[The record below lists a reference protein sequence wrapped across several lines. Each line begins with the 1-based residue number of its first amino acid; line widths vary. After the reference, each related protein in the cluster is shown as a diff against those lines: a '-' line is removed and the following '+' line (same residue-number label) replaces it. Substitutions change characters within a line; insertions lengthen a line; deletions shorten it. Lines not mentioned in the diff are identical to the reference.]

1 MNGRRVW
8 SAARPGDQLG
18 RTAYINARL
27 LDPATQYDGPG
38 GVLTEGEEIL
48 DVGPHVVPDNFSAE
62 TSLIDCEGQCLAPGL
77 VDIRVQVR
85 EPGQEHKGTLESAGR
100 AATGGGVTSVVCL
113 PDTDPIIAD
122 MSVVEFVARRARL
135 LGLAKVYPYAAITKG
150 LEGKELT
157 EFGILAEAGAVAF
170 TDGSTAVA
178 DATVMRRALSYAA
191 TFDLL
196 LVQHPEE
203 PSLATDT
210 VMNEGEVATRLGL
223 TGVPTVAETIMVER
237 DLRLLQLT
245 GGKIHFAHVSTADAI
260 DAIRR
265 AREHGL
271 RVTADTAAPY
281 FSLNENTVGDYRT
294 FAKLSP
300 PLRSEADRL
309 AVVEGLKDGTI
320 DAICSD
326 HLPQDEDSKRL
337 PFSQAEFGGVGLET
351 LLPITLELY
360 HNGEMSLL
368 GALSKITNIPAD
380 LMGLPA
386 GRMTK
391 GDAADLVI
399 FDPNRGWKI
408 DADELVSKAKN
419 SPFDGR
425 PVQGVTIR
433 TVIDGR
439 TVYTLEN

>member
-1 MNGRRVW
+1 VSGQRIW
-8 SAARPGDQLG
+8 SAARPGDHLG
-18 RTAYINARL
+18 RAAYVNARL
-27 LDPATQYDGPG
+27 LDPASGYDGPG
-38 GVLTEGEEIL
+38 GVITEGEEIV
-48 DVGPHVVPDNFSAE
+48 DFGPEIGATALPSDTTV
-62 TSLIDCEGQCLAPGL
+62 IDCEGQCLAPGL

-100 AATGGGVTSVVCL
+100 AATGGGVTSMVCL
-113 PDTDPIIAD
+113 PDTDPVIAD

-135 LGLAKVYPYAAITKG
+135 LGLAKVYPYAAITKD
-150 LEGKELT
+150 LAGKELT

-170 TDGSTAVA
+170 TDAGAAVA

-210 VMNEGEVATRLGL
+210 VMNEGEVAMRLGL
-223 TGVPTVAETIMVER
+223 TGVPTVAETIMIER
-237 DLRLLQLT
+237 DLRLLELT
-245 GGKIHFAHVSTADAI
+245 SGKIHFAHVSTATAI
-260 DAIRR
+260 DAIRQAK
-265 AREHGL
+265 ARGL
-271 RVTADTAAPY
+271 RVTCDTAAPY
-281 FSLNENTVGDYRT
+281 FSLNENSVGEYRT

-300 PLRSEADRL
+300 PLRTEEDRL
-309 AVVEGLKDGTI
+309 SVVAGLKDGTI

-337 PFSQAEFGGVGLET
+337 PFTQAEYGGVGLET

-360 HNGEMSLL
+360 HNGELSLL
-368 GALSKITNIPAD
+368 DALAKVTTIPAG

-386 GRMTK
+386 GKLAK
-391 GDAADLVI
+391 GAAADLVI
-399 FDPNRGWKI
+399 FDLNRAWKV

-425 PVQGVTIR
+425 PVQGIALR